1 MFCFCLLCVSFL
13 VGNVVIPEHI
23 SCFLPEREICFYRVI
38 ALSENLFTI
47 LDIIQKNLNR
57 TAKLRNIYGNNQQ
70 FQNIFRV
77 KAKFRQRLNKHFP
90 HLLKFVFVSLS

>member
-23 SCFLPEREICFYRVI
+23 SCFLPKREICFYRVI

>member
-13 VGNVVIPEHI
+13 VGNVVIPEH
-23 SCFLPEREICFYRVI
+23 P
-38 ALSENLFTI
+38 SENLFTI
-47 LDIIQKNLNR
+47 MDIIQKNLNR